1 MPQRDQAYQFRE
13 GPGTALPGARVQSG
27 LRKLRGMSGMGAM
40 GGF

>member
-13 GPGTALPGARVQSG
+13 GPGTALPGVRVQSG
-27 LRKLRGMSGMGAM
+27 LRKLRGMGGMGAM